1 MLGYKKKLRREKEV
15 RKSKR
20 REKKMRYRR
29 EIE

>member
-20 REKKMRYRR
+20 REKKMRKRR